1 MKFKYRS
8 THFPTGT
15 VTETEC
21 ECMNEMDFLRFLNQW
36 NHVGGGSY
44 LYVGLN
50 ISRGS
55 AAAHDF
61 KSSVMVS
68 HERSAKSVADAG
80 GYWTEYG

>member
-21 ECMNEMDFLRFLNQW
+21 ECVNEKDFLRFLNQW
-36 NHVGGGSY
+36 NHSGGGSY

-55 AAAHDF
+55 GAAHDF
-61 KSSVMVS
+61 NSSVTIS
-68 HERSAKSVADAG
+68 QERTPESVYKAG
-80 GYWTEYG
+80 GYWTNYG